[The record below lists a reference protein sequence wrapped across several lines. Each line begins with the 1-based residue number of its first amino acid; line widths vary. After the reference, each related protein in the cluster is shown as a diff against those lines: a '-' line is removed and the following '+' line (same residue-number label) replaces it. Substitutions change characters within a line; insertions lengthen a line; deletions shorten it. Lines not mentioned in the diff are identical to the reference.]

1 MIKTPWAVLRCK
13 FKDNDSEPYDRQH
26 YDDLFTSSGVGKL
39 NLVDFFADM
48 SHGQLDLSG
57 SRVFGWYTLDMN
69 RSAYLAGLVPGLT
82 KEEIDAVITKAR
94 NDLITLARQAASADL
109 VKNGPFFSVVV
120 CMNVPTD
127 LFGGG
132 TGAVCDDGRW
142 PENSAGPG
150 MSSMSPSL
158 LGQEMGHVYG
168 LAHSRA
174 DGSTADYMDPW
185 DVMSNAARFMSP
197 HPNFTDLDKR
207 ARPIFR
213 LGPGLNAANMAGR
226 GWLDESRVWSTHN
239 ESFDTIVTL
248 RPLHR
253 RDLPGFLAA
262 RFGKFLVE
270 FRIQENWD
278 AGLEQA
284 AVLIHRFDDN
294 QSYLMAASN
303 GDQDLVPGS
312 IFGTTDTRSSTA
324 AIFTGATGL
333 EVVEINAND
342 RFARIR
348 LVHRPA
354 FEEPSLGGLLLG
366 GATGEYILVGKGIRR
381 IPPDSPLIQ
390 ILDQVVAYDSSKAIA
405 SVDLRTAVR
414 RETLST
420 IASLVQDQVQTLRTF
435 HQPAATPYLKQTHHE
450 KPSPYKGG
458 SARSR
463 LHMTLDDYE
472 DAALDEV
479 TPVT

>member
-1 MIKTPWAVLRCK
+1 MIQTPWAVLRCK
-13 FKDNDSEPYDRQH
+13 FKDDDSEPYGRQR

-39 NLVDFFADM
+39 NMVDFFRDM

-94 NDLITLARQAASADL
+94 NDLIALARQAASTDL
-109 VKNGPFFSVVV
+109 INNGPFFSVVV

-142 PENSAGPG
+142 AENTAGPG

-174 DGSTADYMDPW
+174 DGSTEDYMDPW

-197 HPNFTDLDKR
+197 HPNFTDLDVR
-207 ARPIFR
+207 AQPVFR

-226 GWLDESRVWSTHN
+226 GWLDESRVWGTN
-239 ESFDTIVTL
+239 DESFDTFVTL

-262 RFGKFLVE
+262 RLGKFLVE
-270 FRIQENWD
+270 FRIQEGWD
-278 AGLEQA
+278 AGLDRA

-294 QSYLMAASN
+294 QSYLMSAN
-303 GDQDLVPGS
+303 TGEQDLVAGS
-312 IFGTTDTRSSTA
+312 VFGTTETKTSNA
-324 AIFTGATGL
+324 AIFTGATGVQ
-333 EVVEINAND
+333 VVEINASE
-342 RFARIR
+342 RSARIR

-354 FEEPSLGGLLLG
+354 FKEPSLVGTLLG
-366 GATGEYILVGKGIRR
+366 GASGEYILVGKGIRR
-381 IPPDSPLIQ
+381 IPPHSPLIQ
-390 ILDQVVAYDSSKAIA
+390 ILDQVVAYDSSAAIA
-405 SVDLRTAVR
+405 SVHLRTAVR
-414 RETLST
+414 QETLST
-420 IASLVQDQVQTLRTF
+420 IASLVKNQVQTLQTF
-435 HQPAATPYLKQTHHE
+435 HQPAGTPYPEQMRDG
-450 KPSPYKGG
+450 KPNSY
-458 SARSR
+458 S
-463 LHMTLDDYE
+463 E
-472 DAALDEV
+472 
-479 TPVT
+479 

>member
-1 MIKTPWAVLRCK
+1 MIQTPWAVLRCK
-13 FKDNDSEPYDRQH
+13 FKDDDSEPYGRQR
-26 YDDLFTSSGVGKL
+26 YEDLFTSSGVGKL
-39 NLVDFFADM
+39 NMVDFFRDM

-82 KEEIDAVITKAR
+82 EKEIAAVIGKAR
-94 NDLITLARQAASADL
+94 GDLIASARLAASADL
-109 VKNGPFFSVVV
+109 TKNGPFFSVVV

-127 LFGGG
+127 LFGGA

-142 PENSAGPG
+142 PTDGTGADTVATG

-197 HPNFTDLDKR
+197 HPNFTDLDVR
-207 ARPIFR
+207 ARPVFR

-226 GWLDESRVWSTHN
+226 GWLDESRVWSTSN
-239 ESFDTIVTL
+239 ESFDTVVTL

-262 RFGKFLVE
+262 RLGKFLVE
-270 FRIQENWD
+270 FRIREGWD
-278 AGLEQA
+278 AALDRA

-294 QSYLMAASN
+294 QSYLMSANN
-303 GDQDLVPGS
+303 GDQDLVAGS
-312 IFGTTDTRSSTA
+312 VFGTTVTVSSLA
-324 AIFTGATGL
+324 SIFTGATGV
-333 EVVEINAND
+333 EVVEINANE
-342 RFARIR
+342 RFAKIR

-354 FEEPSLGGLLLG
+354 FEEPSLGGILFG
-366 GATGEYILVGKGIRR
+366 GATRGGSGYILVGEKGIRP
-381 IPPDSPLIQ
+381 IPPHSPLVR
-390 ILDQVVAYDSSKAIA
+390 ILDQVAAYDSSEAIS
-405 SVDLRTAVR
+405 SVHLRTAVR

-420 IASLVQDQVQTLRTF
+420 IASLVENQMQTLQTF
-435 HQPAATPYLKQTHHE
+435 QQPAATPYSKEVLEGETKSY
-450 KPSPYKGG
+450 SP
-458 SARSR
+458 RSG
-463 LHMTLDDYE
+463 
-472 DAALDEV
+472 
-479 TPVT
+479 

>member
-1 MIKTPWAVLRCK
+1 MIQTPWAVLLCK
-13 FKDNDSEPYDRQH
+13 FKDDDSEPYGRQR
-26 YDDLFTSSGVGKL
+26 YQDLFTSSGVGKL
-39 NLVDFFADM
+39 NMVDFFRDM

-69 RSAYLAGLVPGLT
+69 RSDYLAGGDIN
-82 KEEIDAVITKAR
+82 KGR
-94 NDLITLARQAASADL
+94 NDLIASAREAASADL
-109 VKNGPFFSVVV
+109 TKNGPFFSVVV

-132 TGAVCDDGRW
+132 AGAVCDDGRW
-142 PENSAGPG
+142 PTDGTGADTVATG

-197 HPNFTDLDKR
+197 HPNFTDLDVR
-207 ARPIFR
+207 ARPVFR

-226 GWLDESRVWSTHN
+226 GWLDESRVWKTSN
-239 ESFDTIVTL
+239 ESFDTVVTL

-253 RDLPGFLAA
+253 RDLSGFLAA
-262 RFGKFLVE
+262 RLGKFLVE
-270 FRIQENWD
+270 FRIKEGWD
-278 AGLEQA
+278 AALDRA

-294 QSYLMAASN
+294 QSYLMSASN

-312 IFGTTDTRSSTA
+312 VFGTTQTGSSHA
-324 AIFTGATGL
+324 SIFTGATGV
-333 EVVEINAND
+333 EVVEINANE
-342 RFARIR
+342 RFAKIR

-354 FEEPSLGGLLLG
+354 FEEPSLGGILFG
-366 GATGEYILVGKGIRR
+366 GVTGGYILVGKGIRR
-381 IPPDSPLIQ
+381 IPPHSPLIR
-390 ILDQVVAYDSSKAIA
+390 ILDQVVAYDSSESIA
-405 SVDLRTAVR
+405 SVHLRTAVR

-420 IASLVQDQVQTLRTF
+420 IASLVENQMQTLRTF
-435 HQPAATPYLKQTHHE
+435 HQPAATPYPKEVLE
-450 KPSPYKGG
+450 GESKPYGRKKKRGQKVGQKTPPKRVRHR
-458 SARSR
+458 RSR
-463 LHMTLDDYE
+463 
-472 DAALDEV
+472 
-479 TPVT
+479 

>member
-1 MIKTPWAVLRCK
+1 MIQTPWAVLRCK
-13 FKDNDSEPYDRQH
+13 FKDDDSEPYGRQR

-39 NLVDFFADM
+39 NMVDFFRDM

-69 RSAYLAGLVPGLT
+69 RSAYLAGLVSGLT

-94 NDLITLARQAASADL
+94 NDLIALARQAASTDL
-109 VKNGPFFSVVV
+109 INNGPFFSVVV

-142 PENSAGPG
+142 AENTAGPG

-197 HPNFTDLDKR
+197 HPNFTDLDVR
-207 ARPIFR
+207 ARPVFR

-226 GWLDESRVWSTHN
+226 GWLDESRVWGTNN

-262 RFGKFLVE
+262 RLGKFLVE
-270 FRIQENWD
+270 FRIQEGWD
-278 AGLEQA
+278 AGLDRA

-294 QSYLMAASN
+294 QSYLMSAN
-303 GDQDLVPGS
+303 TGDQDLVAGS
-312 IFGTTDTRSSTA
+312 VFGTTETKTSNA
-324 AIFTGATGL
+324 AIFTGATGVQ
-333 EVVEINAND
+333 VVEINASE
-342 RFARIR
+342 RSARIR

-354 FEEPSLGGLLLG
+354 FKEPSLVGTLLG
-366 GATGEYILVGKGIRR
+366 GASGEYILVGKGIRR
-381 IPPDSPLIQ
+381 IPPHSPLIQ
-390 ILDQVVAYDSSKAIA
+390 ILDQVVAYDSSAAIA
-405 SVDLRTAVR
+405 SV
-414 RETLST
+414 
-420 IASLVQDQVQTLRTF
+420 
-435 HQPAATPYLKQTHHE
+435 
-450 KPSPYKGG
+450 PSPNRG
-458 SARSR
+458 ATRN
-463 LHMTLDDYE
+463 TLDDCITGQKPSA
-472 DAALDEV
+472 DLADVSPTGGNALL
-479 TPVT
+479 

>member
-1 MIKTPWAVLRCK
+1 MIQTPWAVLRCK
-13 FKDNDSEPYDRQH
+13 FKDDDSEPYGRQR

-39 NLVDFFADM
+39 NMVDFFRDM

-94 NDLITLARQAASADL
+94 NDLIALARQAASTDL
-109 VKNGPFFSVVV
+109 LNNGPFFSVVV

-142 PENSAGPG
+142 PENTAGPG

-174 DGSTADYMDPW
+174 DGSTEDYMDPW

-197 HPNFTDLDKR
+197 HPNFTDLDVR
-207 ARPIFR
+207 ARPVFR

-226 GWLDESRVWSTHN
+226 GWLDESRVWGTNN

-262 RFGKFLVE
+262 RLGKFLIE
-270 FRIQENWD
+270 FRIQEGWD
-278 AGLEQA
+278 AGLDRA

-294 QSYLMAASN
+294 QSYLMSASD
-303 GDQDLVPGS
+303 GDQDLVAGS
-312 IFGTTDTRSSTA
+312 VFGTTETKTSNA
-324 AIFTGATGL
+324 VIFTGATGV
-333 EVVEINAND
+333 EVVEINASE
-342 RFARIR
+342 RLARIR

-354 FEEPSLGGLLLG
+354 FKEPSLVGTLLG
-366 GATGEYILVGKGIRR
+366 GASGEYILVGKGIRR

-390 ILDQVVAYDSSKAIA
+390 ILDQVVAYESTEGIA

-414 RETLST
+414 QETLST
-420 IASLVQDQVQTLRTF
+420 IASLVKNQVQTLQTF
-435 HQPAATPYLKQTHHE
+435 HQPAATPYAKQMGVGKRTSYSE
-450 KPSPYKGG
+450 
-458 SARSR
+458 
-463 LHMTLDDYE
+463 
-472 DAALDEV
+472 
-479 TPVT
+479 